1 MKKDYDIGAENRYLQ
16 LAKELSYHRF
26 NILNAIF
33 YRWFVLGISLFKMD
47 KIVKAP
53 TIFKDY
59 K

>member
-1 MKKDYDIGAENRYLQ
+1 MKKDYDIGAENRYLR

-47 KIVKAP
+47 KIVKALK
-53 TIFKDY
+53 F
-59 K
+59 